1 MFLDK
6 KTKQNEVF
14 ERCFY
19 SLGTLC
25 SIKIFL
31 LKEEITEYN
40 KLEDKMDEILDGVQ
54 NLTQAFD
61 DKFSIFKIDS
71 EVSEIN
77 RNSGKRP
84 VKVSGET
91 FFLIKKAVEF
101 CEISDGGM
109 DITIGPLS
117 KLWKE
122 SIKNETIPTA
132 ARLESAK
139 ELVDFR
145 KIKMY
150 EGSTSIFLELE
161 GMELDLG
168 SIAKGYCADL
178 VRDYLEKSKI
188 EKGIINL
195 GGNIVVMGSSEDN
208 TPWKVGIQH
217 PELAREDFLGY
228 LELEDSSIVTSGDY
242 ERYFEKDGKRLHH
255 IIDPR
260 TSWPSNSE
268 IASVTVISK
277 SSMDGDGLTTSAF
290 MVGLEKAKEIINA
303 LDSVDCVIVTKDKR
317 IYVSEGIKDNFKIES
332 KEYKIANNKLKRRFK
347 NEKQINDRRN

>member
-1 MFLDK
+1 MLYNK
-6 KTKQNEVF
+6 KIKQKEIF
-14 ERCFY
+14 ERCFF
-19 SLGTLC
+19 SLGTFC
-25 SIKIFL
+25 SIKIFPS
-31 LKEEITEYN
+31 ERNVSIYN
-40 KLEDKMDEILDGVQ
+40 NNLEDKMNEILEGVE
-54 NLTQAFD
+54 NLALAFD
-61 DKFSIFKIDS
+61 DKFSMFKEDS

-77 RNSGKRP
+77 RNSGKHP
-84 VKVSGET
+84 IKVSGET
-91 FFLIKKAVEF
+91 YFLIKKAVEF

-122 SIKNETIPTA
+122 SIKNESIPDVS
-132 ARLESAK
+132 RLESAK
-139 ELVDFR
+139 ALVDFR
-145 KIKMY
+145 KIRMY
-150 EGSTSIFLELE
+150 EGSTSILLELK

-178 VRDYLEKSKI
+178 IRDYLEKWQI

-195 GGNIVVMGSSEDN
+195 GGNIVVMGSDEDN
-208 TPWKVGIQH
+208 KLWKVGIQQ
-217 PELAREDFLGY
+217 PELAREDYLGY

-290 MVGLEKAKEIINA
+290 MVGLEKAKEIING
-303 LDSVDCVIVTKDKR
+303 LDSVEYIIVNKNKK
-317 IYVSEGIKDNFKIES
+317 IYVSEGIKDNFKIEAE
-332 KEYKIANNKLKRRFK
+332 EYKL
-347 NEKQINDRRN
+347 

>member
-1 MFLDK
+1 MAI
-6 KTKQNEVF
+6 NNNNF
-14 ERCFY
+14 E
-19 SLGTLC
+19 
-25 SIKIFL
+25 
-31 LKEEITEYN
+31 N
-40 KLEDKMDEILDGVQ
+40 KMDEILDGVE
-54 NLTQAFD
+54 NLALAFD
-61 DKFSIFKIDS
+61 DKFSMFKEDS

-77 RNSGKRP
+77 RNSGKSP

-91 FFLIKKAVEF
+91 YFLIKKAVEF

-122 SIKNETIPTA
+122 SIKNESVPEA

-139 ELVDFR
+139 ALVDFR
-145 KIKMY
+145 KIRMY
-150 EGSTSIFLELE
+150 EGSTSILLESE

-178 VRDYLEKSKI
+178 IRDYLEKWQIK
-188 EKGIINL
+188 KGIINL
-195 GGNIVVMGSSEDN
+195 GGNVVVMGSDEGN
-208 TPWKVGIQH
+208 KPWKVGIQH
-217 PELAREDFLGY
+217 PEFAREDYLGY

-290 MVGLEKAKEIINA
+290 MVGLEKAKEIING
-303 LDSVDCVIVTKDKR
+303 LDSVECIIVTKDKR
-317 IYVSEGIKDNFKIES
+317 IYVSEGIKDNFKIEAE
-332 KEYKIANNKLKRRFK
+332 EYKFVS
-347 NEKQINDRRN
+347 

>member
-1 MFLDK
+1 MFYNK
-6 KTKQNEVF
+6 KIKKKEIF
-14 ERCFY
+14 ERCFF
-19 SLGTLC
+19 SLGTFC
-25 SIKIFL
+25 SIKIFPS
-31 LKEEITEYN
+31 ERNVAIYN
-40 KLEDKMDEILDGVQ
+40 NNLEDKMDEILDGVEK
-54 NLTQAFD
+54 LALAFD
-61 DKFSIFKIDS
+61 DKFSMFKEDS

-77 RNSGKRP
+77 RNSGKSP

-91 FFLIKKAVEF
+91 YFLIKKAVEF

-117 KLWKE
+117 RLWKE
-122 SIKNETIPTA
+122 SIKNESIPEA

-145 KIKMY
+145 KIRMY
-150 EGSTSIFLELE
+150 EGSTSILLELE

-178 VRDYLEKSKI
+178 IRDYLEKWQI

-195 GGNIVVMGSSEDN
+195 GGNIVVMGSDEDN
-208 TPWKVGIQH
+208 KPWKVGIQQ
-217 PELAREDFLGY
+217 PEFAREDHLGY

-255 IIDPR
+255 IIDSR

-290 MVGLEKAKEIINA
+290 MVGLEKAKEIING
-303 LDSVDCVIVTKDKR
+303 LDSVEYIIVTKDKR
-317 IYVSEGIKDNFKIES
+317 IYVSEGIKDNFKIEAE
-332 KEYKIANNKLKRRFK
+332 EYKFASK
-347 NEKQINDRRN
+347 N